1 MAPRPSTENT
11 GLAVSNA
18 VAEPPTRKSNSPDSA
33 WGLLPVTGASRNS
46 HPRAA
51 AAVASSLTQAT
62 VSVLDSIT
70 KVPADAP
77 AKAPS
82 APSQTSREAVSSE
95 TMLITTPEPIA
106 ASLGLDIVCSPE
118 RIRSDQMLCC
128 FADAN
133 RVAQRAPEAVETNLH
148 YVFIGQPNAF
158 TKTQT
163 IGAEKMHMNISWL
176 AMLLEFEMMM
186 FKILQAV
193 AHFGF
198 AGADLSGPQNL
209 ACTANADFARHR

>member
-1 MAPRPSTENT
+1 M
-11 GLAVSNA
+11 
-18 VAEPPTRKSNSPDSA
+18 
-33 WGLLPVTGASRNS
+33 
-46 HPRAA
+46 
-51 AAVASSLTQAT
+51 
-62 VSVLDSIT
+62 
-70 KVPADAP
+70 
-77 AKAPS
+77 
-82 APSQTSREAVSSE
+82 
-95 TMLITTPEPIA
+95 PEPMIPNPRIA
-106 ASLGLDIVCSPE
+106 TRGLDIVCSPE

-158 TKTQT
+158 TETQT
-163 IGAEKMHMNISWL
+163 IGAEKMYMNVSWL
-176 AMLLEFEMMM
+176 TMLLEFEMMM
-186 FKILQAV
+186 FEVLQAV